1 MTHETDAT
9 PPRIDP
15 AHVDWDDGE
24 DVLSADWL
32 TTMLEPQLAQ
42 VVETVA
48 SDLLDGTSE
57 ARVLAASV
65 LTAAVNRAWGDII
78 PATLAGLPD
87 SRLDWAAMLNGY
99 DNVTTFLDGNPE
111 HHGGKRSR
119 IAMPGDRTTRHREVS
134 RRRP

>member
-1 MTHETDAT
+1 
-9 PPRIDP
+9 
-15 AHVDWDDGE
+15 
-24 DVLSADWL
+24 
-32 TTMLEPQLAQ
+32 MLEPQLAQ

-99 DNVTTFLDGNPE
+99 DNVTTFLDGNPDIMAVKE
-111 HHGGKRSR
+111 AALQCRATGQPVTVRLADADHDL
-119 IAMPGDRTTRHREVS
+119 IASERDGRVVFTVDVNS
-134 RRRP
+134 